1 MPLNLGLFDVS
12 SWFNWGKNPTTNQE
26 RFWDWEW
33 KMSSRTQ
40 VDTYNTSIKVAMK
53 EKKKKNSGREA
64 NPRSKEWF
72 SSEIIN
78 INDNI
83 LKNKCW
89 GWIGG
94 SWKNP
99 CPRPHPSWPN
109 FLKDNSASA
118 SSSPTHFCPHHVRE
132 EIPFLKVTNEFLII
146 KFHSLFSVFNLFDL
160 PAKTDTIDHYL
171 HHFFSNNKIK
181 I

>member
-12 SWFNWGKNPTTNQE
+12 SWFNWGKKPTTNQE
-26 RFWDWEW
+26 RFWNWEW
-33 KMSSRTQ
+33 KVS
-40 VDTYNTSIKVAMK
+40 
-53 EKKKKNSGREA
+53 SGREA

-83 LKNKCW
+83 LKSKCW
-89 GWIGG
+89 GWVGG

-99 CPRPHPSWPN
+99 CPRPHPSRPN

-146 KFHSLFSVFNLFDL
+146 KFHSLFSVFNFFDL
-160 PAKTDTIDHYL
+160 PEKTDTIDHYL
-171 HHFFSNNKIK
+171 HHFFLNKIK